1 MHDVFAAALAS
12 VSARVSHV
20 VVTALHGAAYMG
32 RVCFASDGGGDTP
45 NPGGGCVSCRPSDG
59 IALSLRCGAPIYVAP
74 TAWAAGA
81 AYMATSVVPP
91 PPASV
96 TAARWA
102 PPRRS
107 PSPAP
112 RTAATAAAADAARAA
127 LAAASF
133 EAAFEGLRAGV
144 AAAQDRFADAVVARD
159 AARAVLFGARARA
172 ARAAAALEAALS
184 DGRLEDVADLEAE
197 LAAAMQEV
205 ASESGDEA

>member
-12 VSARVSHV
+12 VSARVTHV

-32 RVCFASDGGGDTP
+32 RVCVASSGADGA
-45 NPGGGCVSCRPSDG
+45 GGGCVSCRPSDG
-59 IALSLRCGAPIYVAP
+59 IALSLRCGSPIYVAP
-74 TAWAAGA
+74 SAWAAGA
-81 AYMATSVVPP
+81 AFMSASL
-91 PPASV
+91 PPAASA

-102 PPRRS
+102 PPRRA

-112 RTAATAAAADAARAA
+112 RAATAAAADAARVA
-127 LAAASF
+127 LEAASWQ
-133 EAAFEGLRAGV
+133 AAFEGLRAGV
-144 AAAQDRFADAVVARD
+144 AAAQGRFADAVRARD

-184 DGRLEDVADLEAE
+184 DDRLEDVADLEAE